1 MNPTFLNYHASN
13 LATFVVTC
21 YNTIQHHTVQ
31 HKQITELNSEQ
42 WRTLRKWNASA
53 VNGRNSLNV
62 SDLTGRNPMR
72 LADILLTCFEYS

>member
-53 VNGRNSLNV
+53 VNATVL
-62 SDLTGRNPMR
+62 
-72 LADILLTCFEYS
+72 LAYLQLAGALC